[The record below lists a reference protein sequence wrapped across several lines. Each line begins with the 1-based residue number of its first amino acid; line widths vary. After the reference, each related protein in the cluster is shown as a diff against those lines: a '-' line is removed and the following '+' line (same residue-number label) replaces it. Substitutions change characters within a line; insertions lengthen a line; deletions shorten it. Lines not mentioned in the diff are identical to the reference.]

1 MPNQATKHIIKRI
14 DERIEFDPDDFE
26 IMNLA
31 LDHIPELRL
40 CAGIVKTARRAQL
53 RYPVKSSKALQ
64 ALLPKKSMFVEGH
77 HLSAALIERYMPIE
91 YFPITNERELIA
103 RCYIAL
109 MRCRDDISW
118 AARAPSYALSLL
130 KEYLSSAKQK
140 GER

>member
-1 MPNQATKHIIKRI
+1 MPNQTTQQTNKRI
-14 DERIEFDPDDFE
+14 EERIEFDPDDFE
-26 IMNLA
+26 IMDLA

-53 RYPVKSSKALQ
+53 QYPVKSSKALQ

-77 HLSAALIERYMPIE
+77 HLHAALIERYMPTA

-109 MRCRDDISW
+109 MRCREDISW
-118 AARAPSYALSLL
+118 AARAPSYASSLL
-130 KEYLSSAKQK
+130 KQYSSAAKQK
-140 GER
+140 GGR